1 MESQDESMEPL
12 NSGFQGLV
20 QSEDC
25 NHPKSYVRKRCSARR
40 NFFLIATFH
49 LLAFLLSLLA
59 AVAVANHKTIYWR
72 SCEQKCPK
80 PLIHSPAYDGAL
92 YNIVTIE
99 SSKLIGSPFSG
110 NPGPAVDKAWDDLMS
125 RINIRISEDD
135 LRKVNGTSIKLAD
148 GSNDYWGS
156 IEVYH
161 HLHCLKVIRH
171 YIAKDYYPDAQK
183 FVTEPGMIYPEH
195 IGKFNPFFPISA
207 KVGSLLLS
215 AFQFQYVQLFANS
228 YPQRIEHCIQTL
240 REHLMC
246 QPDLSIYTYTWRPNS
261 YDPHANDRTKHSC
274 IDWSNFEPW
283 SDQRRFSEYDERG
296 LLRKDDGTIWD
307 PRKLHA

>member
-1 MESQDESMEPL
+1 MRPISVTTVLVLALASTAWALPTMQDATPYKRGMEDATPYKSKRGMEDATPYK
-12 NSGFQGLV
+12 
-20 QSEDC
+20 E
-25 NHPKSYVRKRCSARR
+25 RR
-40 NFFLIATFH
+40 TTII
-49 LLAFLLSLLA
+49 LA
-59 AVAVANHKTIYWR
+59 VTIYYR
-72 SCEQKCPK
+72 YDTYQEFPK
-80 PLIHSPAYDGAL
+80 NTPAYDAAL
-92 YNIVTIE
+92 YNIVTID
-99 SSKLIGSPFSG
+99 SSTIIRSPFSG

-125 RINIRISEDD
+125 SMSAKFDCWGNFHTRPGINIRISEDD

-195 IGKFNPFFPISA
+195 I
-207 KVGSLLLS
+207 
-215 AFQFQYVQLFANS
+215 
-228 YPQRIEHCIQTL
+228 EHCIQTL
-240 REHLMC
+240 REHL
-246 QPDLSIYTYTWRPNS
+246 I
-261 YDPHANDRTKHSC
+261 C
-274 IDWSNFEPW
+274 IDWSNFEAW

-307 PRKLHA
+307 PRKLHS

>member
-72 SCEQKCPK
+72 SREQKCPK

-207 KVGSLLLS
+207 KSTVSKLS
-215 AFQFQYVQLFANS
+215 VSTY
-228 YPQRIEHCIQTL
+228 
-240 REHLMC
+240 LMC

-274 IDWSNFEPW
+274 IDWSNFEAW

>member
-72 SCEQKCPK
+72 SREQKCPK
-80 PLIHSPAYDGAL
+80 PLIHCECAIANWRIAPAYDGAL

-125 RINIRISEDD
+125 SMSAKFDCWGNSHTHPGINIRISEDD

-156 IEVYH
+156 IE
-161 HLHCLKVIRH
+161 KVIRH

-195 IGKFNPFFPISA
+195 
-207 KVGSLLLS
+207 
-215 AFQFQYVQLFANS
+215 
-228 YPQRIEHCIQTL
+228 IEHCIQTL

-274 IDWSNFEPW
+274 IDWSNFEAW

-296 LLRKDDGTIWD
+296 LLRKDDVFFMLFVAQVASRA
-307 PRKLHA
+307 PSLN

>member
-25 NHPKSYVRKRCSARR
+25 NHPKSYCA
-40 NFFLIATFH
+40 IA
-49 LLAFLLSLLA
+49 
-59 AVAVANHKTIYWR
+59 NWR
-72 SCEQKCPK
+72 
-80 PLIHSPAYDGAL
+80 IAPAYDGAL

-125 RINIRISEDD
+125 SMSAKFDCWGNSHTHPGINIRISEDD

-156 IEVYH
+156 IE
-161 HLHCLKVIRH
+161 KVIRH

-296 LLRKDDGTIWD
+296 LLRKDDVFFMLFVAQVASRA
-307 PRKLHA
+307 PSLN